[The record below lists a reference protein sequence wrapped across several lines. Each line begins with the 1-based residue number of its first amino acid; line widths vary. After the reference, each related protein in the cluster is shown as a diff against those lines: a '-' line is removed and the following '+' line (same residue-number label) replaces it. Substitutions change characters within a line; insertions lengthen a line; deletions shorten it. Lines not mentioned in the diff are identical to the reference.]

1 MEFLI
6 SDLQDHFH
14 GIFEQ
19 DLLVEMHKCGKLVE
33 LEEDAFLMQPG
44 SHIKFIPIVL
54 KGSLKILRQESDGR
68 ELLLYFINSKDSCA
82 ISLTC
87 CLQSKISEIIA
98 QVEEKCKLILIPIEK
113 VDEWICKYQSWKIF
127 VFMTYQKRFDDMMQT
142 IDSMAFAKLDERLIT
157 LIKRKMQLTN
167 SEKILYT
174 THEELA
180 NELATSR
187 EVVSRLLKQLEKLN
201 RVKLSRNKIE
211 LI

>member
-1 MEFLI
+1 MELSI
-6 SDLQDHFH
+6 SDLQNHFQD
-14 GIFEQ
+14 IFEQ
-19 DLLVEMHKCGKLVE
+19 DLLTEIHKCAKLVE
-33 LEEDAFLMQPG
+33 LEEDVFLMQPG
-44 SHIKFIPIVL
+44 SHIKFIPIVI
-54 KGSLKILRQESDGR
+54 KGSLKILRQEPDGR

-98 QVEEKCKLILIPIEK
+98 QVEEKCRLILIPIEK
-113 VDEWICKYQSWKIF
+113 VDEWICKYQSWKMF